1 MEVDVYKV
9 YAKISDFG
17 YITSVN
23 SSAFLSDA
31 TGWTEIGQGTGDKY
45 HHAQGNYLPGPLMTM
60 GGAYRYKL
68 VNGKPVE
75 CTSEEILEQEAA
87 NQPELPPSI
96 PEEVEALKNENFLLK
111 AQIQAMSDRNDFIE
125 DCIAEMAMQVYA

>member
-1 MEVDVYKV
+1 MSNYQVFVKTNN
-9 YAKISDFG
+9 IGG
-17 YITSVN
+17 YITAIN
-23 SSAFLSDA
+23 SSAFLADE
-31 TGWTEIGQGTGDKY
+31 TGWTQIDSGTGDKY

-60 GGAYRYKL
+60 SGAYRYKL

-75 CTSEEILEQEAA
+75 CTSEEIQEQEAA
-87 NQPELPPSI
+87 NQPEPTPSI

>member
-1 MEVDVYKV
+1 MEEYQVYV
-9 YAKISDFG
+9 KISKSG
-17 YITSVN
+17 YIIAVN
-23 SSAFLSDA
+23 SSDFLTDE
-31 TGWTEIGQGTGDKY
+31 TGWTQIDSGIGDKY
-45 HHAQGNYLPGPLMTM
+45 HHAQGNYFPMPIMTD
-60 GGAYRYKL
+60 GRAYRYKL

-75 CTSEEILEQEAA
+75 CTSEEIQEQEEA
-87 NQPELPPSI
+87 NQPEPTPSI

>member
-1 MEVDVYKV
+1 MEGYKV
-9 YAKISDFG
+9 YAYANSSG
-17 YITSVN
+17 YITAVN
-23 SSAFLSDA
+23 SSAFLDDT
-31 TGWTEIGQGTGDKY
+31 TGWTEIDSGIGDKY
-45 HHAQGNYLPGPLMTM
+45 HHAQGNYAPLPLMTE

-68 VNGKPVE
+68 AEGVPVE
-75 CTSEEILEQEAA
+75 CTPEEIREQEEA
-87 NQPELPPSI
+87 NQPEPVPSI

>member
-1 MEVDVYKV
+1 MQKDYVVYVKV
-9 YAKISDFG
+9 NNPG
-17 YITSVN
+17 YITAIN
-23 SSAFLSDA
+23 SSVFLSDL
-31 TGWTEIGQGTGDKY
+31 TDWTEIDCGTGDKY
-45 HHAQGNYLPGPLMTM
+45 HHAQGNYFPLPLMTM

-68 VNGKPVE
+68 AEGVPVE
-75 CTSEEILEQEAA
+75 CTPEEIQEQEEA
-87 NQPELPPSI
+87 NQPEPTPSI

>member
-1 MEVDVYKV
+1 MKYVVYVKTNE
-9 YAKISDFG
+9 SG
-17 YITSVN
+17 YIIAVH
-23 SSAFLSDA
+23 SSAFLTDL
-31 TGWTEIGQGTGDKY
+31 TGWTEIDRGQGDKY
-45 HHAQGNYLPGPLMTM
+45 HHAQGNYLPGPLMTD

-75 CTSEEILEQEAA
+75 CTSEEIAEQETA
-87 NQPELPPSI
+87 NQPELTPSI

>member
-1 MEVDVYKV
+1 MEKYTVYVKV
-9 YAKISDFG
+9 NESG
-17 YITSVN
+17 YITAVN
-23 SSAFLSDA
+23 SSAFLNDF
-31 TGWTEIGQGTGDKY
+31 TGWTEIDQGQGDKY
-45 HHAQGNYLPGPLMTM
+45 LHAQGNYLPGPLMTD

-75 CTSEEILEQEAA
+75 CTPEEIQEQEDA
-87 NQPELPPSI
+87 NQTEPTPSI

>member
-1 MEVDVYKV
+1 MEKYLVYVKTN
-9 YAKISDFG
+9 SSG
-17 YITSVN
+17 YIIAIN
-23 SSAFLSDA
+23 SSAFLHDTS
-31 TGWTEIGQGTGDKY
+31 GWTEIDQGQGDKY

-75 CTSEEILEQEAA
+75 CTSEEIQEQEAA
-87 NQPELPPSI
+87 NQPEPTPSI